1 MSKSTAMSTQAVYG
15 LFWTH
20 SLQTTL
26 NLPWLVRQHSPTILI
41 SFWTTEDA
49 QPSDLWSLQ
58 HIQPSK
64 SAWSFMFG
72 SSGIST
78 ETDISFTAQDTEPL
92 NSTWSF
98 MTGSLAQCN
107 QTYQFFGHMRHTAFK
122 QYLILH
128 NRFISITHSD
138 CPISGLHKRHSLQ
151 TIFGLSAKSSLI
163 GICFGTM
170 QDTQPS
176 NSTWSDMTGLSAQP
190 SQTDQSL
197 DFTKHTQP
205 KRKTWSFMSYSSAI
219 SILINLWTAWDTPP
233 LNNPVVCTIDS
244 GKLSRQTD
252 RSLDR
257 TKHTQPSKTTWSFTS
272 VSLPMSTQTDH
283 WTAWGTHPS
292 NNTWIFHDW
301 FITQSSQTDQFWDCT
316 RYAAFKQHLIPCDWF
331 FNSSRLFQT
340 HSNNTRSSMTGR
352 LK

>member
-128 NRFISITHSD
+128 NWFISITHSD

-163 GICFGTM
+163 GIWSVFGTM

-176 NSTWSDMTGLSAQP
+176 NSTWSDMTGLSA
-190 SQTDQSL
+190 
-197 DFTKHTQP
+197 
-205 KRKTWSFMSYSSAI
+205 
-219 SILINLWTAWDTPP
+219 
-233 LNNPVVCTIDS
+233 
-244 GKLSRQTD
+244 
-252 RSLDR
+252 
-257 TKHTQPSKTTWSFTS
+257 
-272 VSLPMSTQTDH
+272 
-283 WTAWGTHPS
+283 
-292 NNTWIFHDW
+292 
-301 FITQSSQTDQFWDCT
+301 
-316 RYAAFKQHLIPCDWF
+316 
-331 FNSSRLFQT
+331 
-340 HSNNTRSSMTGR
+340 
-352 LK
+352 